1 VSRFP
6 SRFRCRHSLLGH
18 PMPAEDSALLTVGL
32 PATPEGAP
40 DLDGVTAF
48 RTNEL
53 RPGWVPSIPRGRR
66 CSSRPRD
73 VPDRRLPLFRGQS
86 LDPAPALHQQG
97 SASRGINE
105 GSSNSPVRSSPRPRP
120 PGWNEPPLRLPPEAS
135 PPRRP
140 GADDA
145 RRGWGQAV
153 EHGPGTTH
161 STSHPLILQSAV
173 HSCDLASHRPWRAS
187 ARARRRRPL
196 LREAAARRSDQP
208 DRLHGSVAWR
218 LSHKSRA
225 LERATTTTADATPIH
240 TAARR
245 INVGGAAV
253 FWTNRQRTAGV
264 ADLCDSHY
272 VGFFDH
278 TQTSNGW
285 DPYPAAVSRPC
296 VRPVKL
302 LFNAQVNEP
311 LR

>member
-40 DLDGVTAF
+40 DPDGVTAF

-135 PPRRP
+135 APRRP

-153 EHGPGTTH
+153 EHGPGTTR

-208 DRLHGSVAWR
+208 DRLHGSVAWI
-218 LSHKSRA
+218 RA
-225 LERATTTTADATPIH
+225 VSASLLLCTRAAATPAGI
-240 TAARR
+240 ALLLARDR
-245 INVGGAAV
+245 DGAGLKLGSVASSKPCRGGA
-253 FWTNRQRTAGV
+253 WAG
-264 ADLCDSHY
+264 
-272 VGFFDH
+272 G
-278 TQTSNGW
+278 
-285 DPYPAAVSRPC
+285 
-296 VRPVKL
+296 
-302 LFNAQVNEP
+302 
-311 LR
+311 LRRAG

>member
-1 VSRFP
+1 VSSAGPFTATFVVASNLSRWFWRRRHRRFAGSPDRVSALSRRTTRVRIRPVLRDDRLEEAAIVSRFP

-40 DLDGVTAF
+40 DPDGVTAF

-53 RPGWVPSIPRGRR
+53 RPGWVPSIPQGRR
-66 CSSRPRD
+66 CSSRRRD

-135 PPRRP
+135 APRRP

-153 EHGPGTTH
+153 EHGPGTTR

-173 HSCDLASHRPWRAS
+173 HSCDLASHRPWRGS

-208 DRLHGSVAWR
+208 DRLHGSVAW
-218 LSHKSRA
+218 
-225 LERATTTTADATPIH
+225 I
-240 TAARR
+240 
-245 INVGGAAV
+245 G
-253 FWTNRQRTAGV
+253 
-264 ADLCDSHY
+264 
-272 VGFFDH
+272 
-278 TQTSNGW
+278 
-285 DPYPAAVSRPC
+285 AVSATR
-296 VRPVKL
+296 L
-302 LFNAQVNEP
+302 LFTDAGA
-311 LR
+311 